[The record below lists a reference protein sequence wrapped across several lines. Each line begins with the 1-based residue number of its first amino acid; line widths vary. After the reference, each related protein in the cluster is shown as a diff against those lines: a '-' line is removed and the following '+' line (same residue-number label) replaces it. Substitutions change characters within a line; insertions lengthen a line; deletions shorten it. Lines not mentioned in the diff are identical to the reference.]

1 MHASHI
7 KKKKLNLTLNSSLK
21 ISKSAFYNK
30 ENFSEK
36 KKKSNLYLMK
46 IQISFVLIKISN
58 LKIQINFEIREKN
71 QICI

>member
-36 KKKSNLYLMK
+36 KKSDPYLMK
-46 IQISFVLIKISN
+46 IQISFVFRIK
-58 LKIQINFEIREKN
+58 
-71 QICI
+71 

>member
-36 KKKSNLYLMK
+36 KK
-46 IQISFVLIKISN
+46 
-58 LKIQINFEIREKN
+58 IRSIFNEN
-71 QICI
+71 TD

>member
-36 KKKSNLYLMK
+36 KKIRSIFNENTDQFCIQNKIKSENTDQL
-46 IQISFVLIKISN
+46 
-58 LKIQINFEIREKN
+58 
-71 QICI
+71 